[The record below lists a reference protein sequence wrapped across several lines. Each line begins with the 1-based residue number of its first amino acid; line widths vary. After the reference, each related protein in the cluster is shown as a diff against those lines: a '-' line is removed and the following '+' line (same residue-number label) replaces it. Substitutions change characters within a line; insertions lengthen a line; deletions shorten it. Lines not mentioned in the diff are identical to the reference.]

1 VTLHDEI
8 KIQTKQI
15 LDDVFNRRGISTEIV
30 EKALLNRHNKSVEM
44 GAKHFEFVVEEMR
57 KWVAENY
64 PSPTETKNNY
74 QRPRALVSALIRSI
88 EEIRALKEK

>member
-30 EKALLNRHNKSVEM
+30 EKALLERHNKGVEM
-44 GAKHFEFVVEEMR
+44 AEMEAITGWHSFDCYR
-57 KWVAENY
+57 NEKEICERIAGN
-64 PSPTETKNNY
+64 
-74 QRPRALVSALIRSI
+74 
-88 EEIRALKEK
+88 IRALKEK